1 MINQSPQQ
9 SIYKL
14 LQGSTVTTI
23 IDVGANVGQFGLD
36 MRRAGFDGQ
45 IISYEPGQES
55 FGLLGKTA
63 RNSEP
68 WKISQ
73 IALGSAEAEKLIN
86 VSGNSGLSS
95 SFLEMETDH
104 LKHFPAS
111 ITVKQEIAHVS
122 TLDKQISDL
131 GLDPKSILLKLDVQG
146 YEEHILATLPA
157 VAHRISIIQLETS
170 LSKIYEG
177 GSHLSSTAALLDML
191 NYTVVSVM
199 TERFQKK
206 TLRALDTDLIA
217 VRNDLLPE

>member
-55 FGLLGKTA
+55 FGLLRKTA

-122 TLDKQISDL
+122 TLDKQISGL

-146 YEEHILATLPA
+146 YEFEVLNGA
-157 VAHRISIIQLETS
+157 RNN
-170 LSKIYEG
+170 LSKIPFCYLEVSLFPLYKG
-177 GSHLSSTAALLDML
+177 EASWLQVMNFLAAAGHEVIDVYRGTETKHGELLQLDILTKLSI
-191 NYTVVSVM
+191 
-199 TERFQKK
+199 Q
-206 TLRALDTDLIA
+206 
-217 VRNDLLPE
+217 